1 MLNKTKNKYKNY
13 LNLRYEHVFLRL
25 FQHLKWRRVAA
36 LTEDGQKYTE
46 YISHMETT
54 LKKNGI
60 ELISNQ
66 KFPRYISPEEMNRV
80 SFFAFLFNYYLT
92 QSH

>member
-1 MLNKTKNKYKNY
+1 MVTFISVVFFYS
-13 LNLRYEHVFLRL
+13 LRYEHVYLRL
-25 FQHLKWRRVAA
+25 FQHLKWARVAA

-54 LKKNGI
+54 LKKNGM

-66 KFPRYISPEEMNRV
+66 KFPRYITTEEMNRV
-80 SFFAFLFNYYLT
+80 SIY
-92 QSH
+92 